1 MHLSVCSFPFFGI
14 QLTSTIDVA
23 SFMWLAAGAYAEH
36 NVETAPYFPY
46 LDGAPNNLWGI
57 SKL

>member
-1 MHLSVCSFPFFGI
+1 MHLSVCSFPISGI

-46 LDGAPNNLWGI
+46 LDGALNNLWGI